1 MMLFD
6 KYTLFA
12 ILVICI
18 FSCLYLYI
26 ENESHFVSAKS
37 TLDDK
42 TYEVRDTN
50 TDNSASIKQITSE
63 DSANRLASIK
73 KDTDKLVNYM
83 YSKGL
88 PDRDTA
94 TRLHDRWAN
103 SSLKETSES
112 SKNIAYTINK
122 GQEVH
127 LCIRS
132 SDKQFENYN
141 TSIFV
146 ILHELAH
153 IMSKSYGHQS
163 EFKDNFTILLTYANK
178 LGIYRLQNFNER
190 PETYCGTKI
199 DNSPCSYNNMCT

>member
-1 MMLFD
+1 MNLFN

-12 ILVICI
+12 ILVVCM
-18 FSCLYLYI
+18 CMCMYLYI
-26 ENESHFVSAKS
+26 ENDAHFISTKS
-37 TLDDK
+37 LIDGR

-50 TDNSASIKQITSE
+50 LDASASVKQITSE

-94 TRLHDRWAN
+94 IRLHDRWVN
-103 SSLKETSES
+103 SSLKETAES

-132 SDKQFENYN
+132 SDVQFENYN

-153 IMSKSYGHQS
+153 IMSKSYGHQE
-163 EFKDNFTILLTYANK
+163 EFKSNFTILLTYANK
-178 LGIYRLQNFNER
+178 LGIYKLQNFNER

>member
-1 MMLFD
+1 M
-6 KYTLFA
+6 KVIIYTLFV
-12 ILVICI
+12 ILAAYI
-18 FSCLYLYI
+18 LYI
-26 ENESHFVSAKS
+26 YVFKNDDHFVLSKS
-37 TLDDK
+37 TLDYK
-42 TYEVRDTN
+42 SYEVRDTN
-50 TDNSASIKQITSE
+50 TDNSASTKQITSE

-94 TRLHDRWAN
+94 ARLHDRWAN
-103 SSLKETSES
+103 SSLKETAES

-132 SDKQFENYN
+132 SDVQFENYN

-153 IMSKSYGHQS
+153 IMSKSYNHTE
-163 EFKDNFTILLTYANK
+163 EFKSNFTILLTYANK
-178 LGIYRLQNFNER
+178 LGIYRIQNFNEL